1 MLRAYFVDQHGD
13 QRVDRIKR
21 AHVLG
26 FLDWR
31 SRTPL
36 RKGSAPPGASTVAKD
51 RVLLSIIFG
60 FAEELEV
67 VASNPVRRVKP
78 PKSDER
84 EPVILSEDQIG
95 KLLAACEDRPM
106 LRAYIM
112 VLAEAGLRCD
122 SEALWLRWQDVDL
135 EGGCPDR
142 RGGP

>member
-1 MLRAYFVDQHGD
+1 MN
-13 QRVDRIKR
+13 
-21 AHVLG
+21 
-26 FLDWR
+26 
-31 SRTPL
+31 
-36 RKGSAPPGASTVAKD
+36 PG
-51 RVLLSIIFG
+51 RF
-60 FAEELEV
+60 
-67 VASNPVRRVKP
+67 KP

-135 EGGCPDR
+135 EGGYP
-142 RGGP
+142 